1 MSNNS
6 ISVTCASVRDCSYY
20 FLDQATKCT
29 IIGDVTVLE
38 TCYYQR
44 KYGTLHVSSSKY
56 VQPVLIKLSAGNN
69 YANSVVLPLG
79 SVSTV
84 QRQIP
89 YVVPVRETVFDISQ
103 VRFCVCEY
111 YI

>member
-38 TCYYQR
+38 TCVIIR
-44 KYGTLHVSSSKY
+44 ENTVSRRVIIAIGFGYNGVDSL
-56 VQPVLIKLSAGNN
+56 VDCLLFLALS
-69 YANSVVLPLG
+69 
-79 SVSTV
+79 
-84 QRQIP
+84 
-89 YVVPVRETVFDISQ
+89 
-103 VRFCVCEY
+103 
-111 YI
+111 